1 MELHFQ
7 KLKGTHHRLTK
18 LSHCAIYEY
27 IYCLCGTLCSK
38 KGKEHVECNLDSIDV
53 WNTPLVRD
61 EPEVDKVDLKE
72 REKGRNMFRY
82 DLLKQ

>member
-7 KLKGTHHRLTK
+7 MLKGMHHRLNQAIT
-18 LSHCAIYEY
+18 LCYIYEY
-27 IYCLCGTLCSK
+27 ICLCGTLCSK

>member
-1 MELHFQ
+1 MEFPLSNVERIR
-7 KLKGTHHRLTK
+7 HRLTK

-27 IYCLCGTLCSK
+27 ICLCTLCSK

-72 REKGRNMFRY
+72 RERKRHV
-82 DLLKQ
+82 